1 VWKICSTNELIDD
14 LRLDEAS
21 EPTVDAGRDPA
32 AEAEPAPTDTA
43 TEGALEVT
51 TGTEVATEACDWTT
65 ELTTDLT
72 PVEATEVVLEATGDL
87 LLDLTTE
94 ATEVVREAG
103 GLADLWEVVRDPRG
117 TEAVFFLLGFK

>member
-1 VWKICSTNELIDD
+1 MWKICSTNELIDD

-32 AEAEPAPTDTA
+32 TDTA
-43 TEGALEVT
+43 TEGALEAT

-72 PVEATEVVLEATGDL
+72 PVETTEVVLEATGDL